1 MSENHGVAHDH
12 RPGAGAPQ
20 DTAGGMAKTAG
31 VARNFLLKWSLAI
44 GLVVLWELAT
54 LAAESAFFPRPT
66 EILAQAVDVWFS
78 GPASHLFLADTVFDD
93 VLPSLGRVFGSWA
106 IAVVLGVALGT
117 ALGRSQTAMDYIG
130 PLLSFMRAVPP
141 PALIPVFLVLF
152 GIDNT
157 MKVVTIVFG
166 SIWPII
172 LNTVDGVRS
181 VNPLQQETA
190 RAFRTPRRYWVT
202 MVVLPAAMPKIFA
215 GMRLSLSLAL
225 ILMVISEM
233 VGVTNG
239 IGFQLIFAQ
248 QSYEFPTMW
257 TWIVLLGVLGYGL
270 NALLLAVE
278 RRVLSWQPTRGAA
291 DAKTTGV

>member
-1 MSENHGVAHDH
+1 MS
-12 RPGAGAPQ
+12 RTAGAVR
-20 DTAGGMAKTAG
+20 T
-31 VARNFLLKWSLAI
+31 FLLKWSLAI

-54 LAAESAFFPRPT
+54 LAAGSAFFPRPT
-66 EILAQAVDVWFS
+66 EIAVAAFDLWFS
-78 GPASHLFLADTVFDD
+78 GPASELFLAESVFED

-117 ALGRSQTAMDYIG
+117 VLGRSQTALDYTG

-190 RAFRTPRRYWVT
+190 RSFRTPRHYWIT

-215 GMRLSLSLAL
+215 GLRLSLSLAL

-233 VGVTNG
+233 VGTTNG
-239 IGFQLIFAQ
+239 IGFELMLAQ
-248 QSYEFPTMW
+248 QGFDFTVMW
-257 TWIVLLGVLGYGL
+257 AWIVLLGVLGYGL

-278 RRVLSWQPTRGAA
+278 RRVLSWQPTRGTAG
-291 DAKTTGV
+291 AKTTGA